1 MAAMPVEDPGMTA
14 AGTVPL
20 INKFFYQRS
29 LRIRVLMTQLPLTVS
44 VLLVLAVATF
54 FHPDTMANPLFQLG
68 LLLNALLLIA
78 CVLVPWDRIP
88 YPSFLAIPYLDFVAV
103 GLLRQGSIE
112 TITGLG
118 MLAVFPVFW
127 LAASGLARRTAIV
140 VSFVAMLLIVWVPV
154 VAVNGPVSAQA
165 LARPML
171 LPLMTLAIA
180 VTVNV
185 MTTSMTAQRHN
196 LLSKDAQLR
205 AALAASR
212 SREQLLDAIV
222 ETISVGLVAVDA
234 DGHDIMLNRKQK
246 KFHQRAAPAGN
257 PDPSEQELLI
267 FAPDRKTAL
276 PLADRPVQRAVSGE
290 SFTDMLIWIGQGTGS
305 RALSATARPIRDDA
319 GGQAGSVVAF
329 YDVTELVTALAAK
342 DDFVSNISHE
352 FRTPLTSILGYIG
365 LALDD
370 AQTLPPAVVQ
380 YLKVAERNADRLLD
394 LVSDLLSI
402 ATHALEIK
410 PRPADI
416 AELVEL
422 CLDSAAPRATENHVA
437 LINECHGPLPATFD
451 VGRIGQ
457 VLDNLISNAIKY
469 SPDGGVV
476 AVRAWVQDEEV
487 ICEVQDSGIG
497 MDEAEKAQAFTK
509 FFRAGAVRRSAIPG
523 VGLGLLITKTI
534 LESHGGTIE
543 LHSESGV
550 GTRVRFTL
558 PIAGTGPSA
567 SALEAVSEVDGSS
580 LQRNGAHV
588 RTSAVP

>member
-1 MAAMPVEDPGMTA
+1 MIA
-14 AGTVPL
+14 AGTAPL

-29 LRIRVLMTQLPLTVS
+29 LRIRVLLTQLPLTVS
-44 VLLVLAVATF
+44 VLLVLAVAIF
-54 FHPDTMANPLFQLG
+54 FHPETMANPLFQLG
-68 LLLNALLLIA
+68 LLMHALLLAA
-78 CVLVPWDRIP
+78 CVLVPWERIP
-88 YPSFLAIPYLDFVAV
+88 YPSFLVIPYLDFVAV
-103 GLLRQGSIE
+103 GFSRQGSIE

-140 VSFVAMLLIVWVPV
+140 VSFVAMLMIVWVPV
-154 VAVNGPVSAQA
+154 VAEAGPISGQA

-171 LPLMTLAIA
+171 LPLITLAIA
-180 VTVNV
+180 ITVSV
-185 MTTSMTAQRHN
+185 MTTSMAAQRHI
-196 LLSKDAQLR
+196 LLAKDAQFR

-212 SREQLLDAIV
+212 AREQLLDAIV
-222 ETISVGLVAVDA
+222 ETITVGLVAVDA

-246 KFHQRAAPAGN
+246 KFHQLAAPAGN

-267 FAPDRKTAL
+267 FAPDQKTAL
-276 PLADRPVQRAVSGE
+276 PLAERPVQRAVGGD
-290 SFTDMLIWIGQGTGS
+290 SFTDMLIWIGQGAGS
-305 RALSATARPIRDDA
+305 RALSATARPIGDDA
-319 GGQAGSVVAF
+319 GRPAGSVVAF
-329 YDVTELVTALAAK
+329 YDVTELVNALAAK

-365 LALDD
+365 LALED

-394 LVSDLLSI
+394 LVSDLLSV
-402 ATHALEIK
+402 ATHALDIK
-410 PRPADI
+410 PRHADM
-416 AELVEL
+416 AELIEL
-422 CLDSAAPRATENHVA
+422 CLDSAAPRATDNRVT
-437 LINECHGPLPATFD
+437 LINECHGPLMAIFD

-469 SPDGGVV
+469 SPDGGSV
-476 AVRAWVQDEEV
+476 AVRAWVQEGQLL
-487 ICEVQDSGIG
+487 CEVQDNGIG
-497 MDEAEKAQAFTK
+497 MDEAETAEAFTK

-543 LHSESGV
+543 LHSELGV

-558 PIAGTGPSA
+558 PMGGTELPA
-567 SALEAVSEVDGSS
+567 QTVDGGEVGNLTLSGAGALISS
-580 LQRNGAHV
+580 PNAL
-588 RTSAVP
+588 